1 MPPIAPAPPRDP
13 NAPLTLQHIQ
23 DYVWK
28 RYVEMGTAPYP
39 LDEDKALAFLE
50 RHYRDVP
57 VDTDAEC
64 FYYAILA
71 YERSFASDRSRPTSL
86 ATLALSL
93 FESYRRQT
101 GPDFRWEPV
110 EDRYTDLVGDLRAKT
125 RQQVGSST

>member
-1 MPPIAPAPPRDP
+1 
-13 NAPLTLQHIQ
+13 
-23 DYVWK
+23 
-28 RYVEMGTAPYP
+28 MGAAPYP

-64 FYYAILA
+64 FYYGILA

-93 FESYRRQT
+93 FESYRRQV
-101 GPDFRWEPV
+101 GHDFRWEPV
-110 EDRYTDLVGDLRAKT
+110 EDRYMDLVGELRART
-125 RQQVGSST
+125 RQQGASAGRSS